1 MEERRGS
8 LKLGLGYGLDDDEE
22 NGPILQEEEHL
33 PSLDG
38 VPCIFF
44 DTDFNLSNPRTFDL
58 VTEKILLTPQSS
70 PVLSRTSL
78 ARPPKSHG
86 HSLTPL
92 PGLGPSTL
100 AELAS
105 DQVLQEKLSHYT
117 AVVESHLVREIGV
130 RSSSFFSALSNLQD
144 LHSQGEQCLTK
155 IGELQKALGAGSKEG
170 PGSGVGGSAKR
181 GLSILREQARRRG
194 LEKIDNGMREV
205 EEVWNGVE
213 AVRELVENGEWMEA
227 LEVGEQVESIY
238 YGRSTPEESSP
249 STPSTS
255 RINLQKVKALDSTPT
270 RLAALRIQVA
280 KSLEI
285 EMMGVLDREMELG
298 VEEYMKSVTNGNWKG
313 KGKAIVSSLSLG
325 VITEEEES
333 GEDLGVDR
341 VRERARERVRP
352 VVQGLVRADGME
364 GAVAVWRE
372 AVLRDVR
379 SMVREVSHL
388 LCSLRSRILIFS
400 VVAFADAGPTAR
412 RRRSGQGYR
421 HRHSH
426 VREEVSLPQCGHRS
440 SN

>member
-8 LKLGLGYGLDDDEE
+8 LKLGLGLGVDDDEE
-22 NGPILQEEEHL
+22 DGPILQEEEHL
-33 PSLDG
+33 PPLDG
-38 VPCIFF
+38 VPRIFF

-58 VTEKILLTPQSS
+58 VTEKILLTPHTS
-70 PVLSRTSL
+70 PVLTRTSL
-78 ARPPKSHG
+78 SRPPRTQG

-92 PGLGPSTL
+92 PGLGPLTL

-144 LHSQGEQCLTK
+144 LHSQGEHCLAK
-155 IGELQKALGAGSKEG
+155 IGELQTALAADQTIEG
-170 PGSGVGGSAKR
+170 VQGSGVGGVAKR
-181 GLSILREQARRRG
+181 GLGILREQARRRG
-194 LEKIDNGMREV
+194 LEKIDNGMQEV
-205 EEVWNGVE
+205 EEVWSGVE

-227 LEVGEQVESIY
+227 LAVAEQVESIY
-238 YGRSTPEESSP
+238 YGRTDAEDSSNP
-249 STPSTS
+249 LPSTS

-270 RLAALRIQVA
+270 RLAALRVQVA

-298 VEEYMKSVTNGNWKG
+298 VEEYMKSVTKGNWKG
-313 KGKAIVSSLSLG
+313 KGKAVTSSLSLS
-325 VITEEEES
+325 IISEEEAM

-352 VVQGLVRADGME
+352 VVQGLVRADGMD
-364 GAVAVWRE
+364 GAIAVWRE

-379 SMVREVSHL
+379 SMVREV
-388 LCSLRSRILIFS
+388 RRFP
-400 VVAFADAGPTAR
+400 PTLTR
-412 RRRSGQGYR
+412 D
-421 HRHSH
+421 
-426 VREEVSLPQCGHRS
+426 
-440 SN
+440 